1 MTVERLY
8 LNSPTRLVFLV
19 PLWAGVTAGG
29 NEKRETRNDRLTEQT
44 FYSAKS
50 DPTSARAVGC
60 PERLQ

>member
-44 FYSAKS
+44 FCSAKS
-50 DPTSARAVGC
+50 DPTSA
-60 PERLQ
+60 